1 MGWRHR
7 AYGVEAP
14 CLRGGGTMPM
24 GWRHGAYGVEAEGG
38 GNAYGV
44 EALPLAYGFRFFAQ
58 SVSPET

>member
-1 MGWRHR
+1 
-7 AYGVEAP
+7 
-14 CLRGGGTMPM
+14 MPT

-44 EALPLAYGFRFFAQ
+44 EALPLAYGFRSFAQ